1 MTLRF
6 GLIGAGNIAQAYL
19 QIFDDLADAAIVGVA
34 DARPQVAAAA
44 AARVGA
50 TPHATVEALLDAEHP
65 DAIIVCTPP
74 DTHPDIA
81 LTAIGERVA
90 VLCEKPLATRI
101 GPAQT
106 MMAAAKAAGVPL
118 TMATKFRFVDDIVR
132 AQQLVAAGAL
142 GELIQLEN
150 RFASRV
156 DMRTRWNSDPVVS
169 GGGVLIDNGTH
180 SVDIAR
186 SFLGPI
192 HEVLVVEGPKV
203 QDLEVEDSVQVLLR
217 AASGATATID
227 LSWSYDHATDAYL
240 ELYGSAG
247 VARVGWHGSELRA
260 NDADDWTRI
269 GEGYDKLTCMRA
281 QVVNF
286 CAALR
291 GEERMRITDAD
302 AIASVQ
308 VIDACYRSLVLGDW
322 TPVELVQPI
331 TRAGGGVA

>member
-6 GLIGAGNIAQAYL
+6 GIVGAGNIAQAYL
-19 QIFDDLADAAIVGVA
+19 RLFDDLADAVIVGVV
-34 DARPQVAAAA
+34 DVRVDVAAAA
-44 AARVGA
+44 AMRVGA
-50 TPHATVEALLDAEHP
+50 TSYGAVEEMLDAEAP
-65 DAIIVCTPP
+65 DAIVVCTPP

-81 LTAIGERVA
+81 RAAIGRRVA

-106 MMAAAKAAGVPL
+106 MIAAAQAAGVPL
-118 TMATKFRFVDDIVR
+118 TMAAKFRFVDDVVR
-132 AQQLVAAGAL
+132 AQQLVASGAL
-142 GELIQLEN
+142 GELIQIEN

-156 DMRTRWNSDPVVS
+156 DMRARWNSDPTVS

-217 AASGATATID
+217 AASGTTATID

-247 VARVGWHGSELRA
+247 VLRVGWHGSELRA
-260 NDADDWTRI
+260 NDAVEWTRI
-269 GEGYDKLTCMRA
+269 GEGYDKITCMRA
-281 QVVNF
+281 QVSNF

-291 GEERMRITDAD
+291 GEEPMRITDAD

-308 VIDACYRSLVLGDW
+308 VIDACYRSLTLGDW

-331 TRAGGGVA
+331 ARAGEDVA

>member
-6 GLIGAGNIAQAYL
+6 GIVGAGNIAQAYL
-19 QIFDDLADAAIVGVA
+19 QLFDDLSGAEIVGIA
-34 DARPQVAAAA
+34 DPRAEVAAAA
-44 AARVGA
+44 AARAGA
-50 TPHATVEALLDAEHP
+50 TAHATVEALLDRETP
-65 DAIIVCTPP
+65 DAIVVCTPP

-81 LTAIGERVA
+81 LAAVARGVA

-101 GPAQT
+101 GPAQSL
-106 MMAAAKAAGVPL
+106 MAAAKAAGVPL
-118 TMATKFRFVDDIVR
+118 TMATKFRFVADVVR

-142 GELIQLEN
+142 GELIQIEN

-156 DMRTRWNSDPVVS
+156 DMRGRWNSDPAVS

-192 HEVLVVEGPKV
+192 HEVLVVEGPNV
-203 QDLEVEDSVQVLLR
+203 QDLEVEDSVQLLLR
-217 AASGATATID
+217 AASGAAATID

-240 ELYGSAG
+240 ELYGSEG
-247 VARVGWHGSELRA
+247 VLRVGWHGSELRA
-260 NDADDWTRI
+260 NDAVEWTRV
-269 GEGYDKLTCMRA
+269 GDGYDKITCMRA
-281 QVVNF
+281 QVSNF

-291 GEERMRITDAD
+291 GEEPMRITDAD

-308 VIDACYRSLVLGDW
+308 VIDACYRSLTLGDW
-322 TPVELVQPI
+322 TPVELVQRVA
-331 TRAGGGVA
+331 RAGGDVA

>member
-6 GLIGAGNIAQAYL
+6 GVVGAGNIARAYL
-19 QIFDDLADAAIVGVA
+19 RLFDDLADAVIVGVA
-34 DARPQVAAAA
+34 DLRPDAAAA
-44 AARVGA
+44 AAASAGA
-50 TPHATVEALLDAEHP
+50 TPYATVEELLDAEAP
-65 DAIIVCTPP
+65 DAIVVCTPP
-74 DTHPDIA
+74 DTHPDVA
-81 LTAIGERVA
+81 LAAIGRRVA

-106 MMAAAKAAGVPL
+106 MMAAAQDAGVPL

-132 AQQLVAAGAL
+132 AQELVAAGAL
-142 GELIQLEN
+142 GELIQIEN
-150 RFASRV
+150 RFASRI
-156 DMRTRWNSDPVVS
+156 DMRRRWNSDPAVS

-186 SFLGPI
+186 SFLGAI
-192 HEVLVVEGPKV
+192 HEVLVVEGPKI
-203 QDLEVEDSVQVLLR
+203 QDLPVEDSVQVLLR

-247 VARVGWHGSELRA
+247 VLRVGWHRSELRA
-260 NDADDWTRI
+260 NDAVEWTRI
-269 GEGYDKLTCMRA
+269 GEGYDKITCMRA
-281 QVVNF
+281 QVSNF

-291 GEERMRITDAD
+291 GEEPMRITDAD

-308 VIDACYRSLVLGDW
+308 VIDACYRSLTLGDW

-331 TRAGGGVA
+331 ARAGEDVA